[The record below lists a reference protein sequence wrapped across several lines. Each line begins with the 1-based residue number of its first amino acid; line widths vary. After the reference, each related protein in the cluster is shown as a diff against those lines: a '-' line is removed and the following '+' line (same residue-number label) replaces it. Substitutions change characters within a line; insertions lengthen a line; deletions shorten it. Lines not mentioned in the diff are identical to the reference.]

1 MTIRC
6 IIFDM
11 GKVLVHFSHD
21 RMFAAMG
28 EVCGATGHQIREWL
42 WDSGWQQKL
51 ETGQV
56 TAEEVRD
63 ELSRQAGRPIELEA
77 LLRAGADIFTLNE
90 PLLPVLDA
98 LKEAGFRMVVLS
110 NTSVP
115 HVEWIRRKWDVLQR
129 FDTEVLSCKVGT
141 LKPNVAI
148 YEAALAVARCE
159 PQECFFTD
167 DIADNVEAARS
178 CGMRG
183 EVFEGVDSL
192 VNHLEALGLRFKT
205 GPLDFGESQ

>member
-1 MTIRC
+1 MIRC
-6 IIFDM
+6 LFFDM
-11 GKVLVHFSHD
+11 GNVLVHFSHEQ
-21 RMFAAMG
+21 MFRQMAD
-28 EVCGATGHQIREWL
+28 VCSCSDEEIRKWL

-63 ELSRQAGRPIELEA
+63 ELSRQSGRSIELEA

-98 LKEAGFRMVVLS
+98 LKEAGYRMVVLS

-115 HVEWIRRKWDVLQR
+115 HVEWIRRKWDVLRR
-129 FDTEVLSCKVGT
+129 FDTEVLSCEVGA
-141 LKPNVAI
+141 LKPDVAI

-167 DIADNVEAARS
+167 DIAENVEAARD

-183 EVFEGVDSL
+183 EVFEGVEFL
-192 VNHLEALGLRFKT
+192 VNHLRALGLRFKT
-205 GPLDFGESQ
+205 GPLDFGESP